1 MKEAATRTLL
11 QNTVGPALKATVS
24 NPSEIAALAGPL
36 SDALKT
42 CYCKEELKEVE
53 LRRVWVQAA
62 PHAEQAFEKF
72 MELLNQVLII
82 SKECS
87 KLRTEQ
93 TNMVIQESAKI
104 RTLRSAKSR
113 IALWRKSV
121 SRISITNR
129 LWIKLWMLENL

>member
-53 LRRVWVQAA
+53 LRRVWCRLHLT
-62 PHAEQAFEKF
+62 P
-72 MELLNQVLII
+72 
-82 SKECS
+82 S
-87 KLRTEQ
+87 R
-93 TNMVIQESAKI
+93 
-104 RTLRSAKSR
+104 RSRNS
-113 IALWRKSV
+113 WSC
-121 SRISITNR
+121 
-129 LWIKLWMLENL
+129 